1 MSELKKHNLKGE
13 EVGSVKIDETF
24 LSSQANSQMVKD
36 YLVALRNNLRQWSAN
51 TKGRSEIN
59 ATKKKVGPQKGSG
72 NARHGARSAPQFKGG
87 GVVFGPKPKFDQHV
101 RINKKERRA
110 AIRQI
115 IADKIKE
122 NAVYIL
128 ADDEMDAPKTKTVAS
143 FKQKLGLNGPC
154 LFVGEGAY
162 DVIEGEGFKLSFSS
176 PSHKHDALRLSVRN
190 LPRTYFSLVKNLS
203 GLDVAYP
210 KHIIMTEDAVN
221 ELVEWL
227 S

>member
-1 MSELKKHNLKGE
+1 MAQLKKHNLNGE
-13 EVGSVKIDETF
+13 ETGKVEIHDTF
-24 LSSQANSQMVKD
+24 LESQANSQMIKD

-110 AIRQI
+110 AIRHL
-115 IADKIKE
+115 IAEKIKE
-122 NAVYIL
+122 DAVYVL
-128 ADDEMDAPKTKTVAS
+128 EDKEMDAPKTKTIAS
-143 FKQKLGLNGPC
+143 YLKKLGLSGPI
-154 LFVGEGAY
+154 LFIGEGTY

-176 PSHKHDALRLSVRN
+176 PSHKHDALRLSIRN
-190 LPRTYFSLVKNLS
+190 LPRAHFSLVKNLS

-210 KHIIMTEDAVN
+210 KHIVMLQDAVP
-221 ELVEWL
+221 EMLEWL